1 MSRSWKPVLDGWQAI
16 CLFGTLLGILGILG
30 YAIDEAAHPT
40 HRHVIDG
47 EIVAHDHLDTG
58 RHEHVPETPETPRE
72 GEAPQRSPIQDQ
84 VYQGPTTMPMVDDPS
99 GDLVVSLPEVLY
111 RTAALDAQGAWRSPD
126 LKRPPGRAPPFSA
139 FTGIS

>member
-1 MSRSWKPVLDGWQAI
+1 MSRSWKLVLVRWPSI
-16 CLFGTLLGILGILG
+16 CLCGALLGTLGILG

-58 RHEHVPETPETPRE
+58 RHEHVPETPATPRE

-84 VYQGPTTMPMVDDPS
+84 VYQGPTTMPMADDPS
-99 GDLVVSLPEVLY
+99 GDLVVSLPEVLDH
-111 RTAALDAQGAWRSPD
+111 TAAVDAQGAWRSPD
-126 LKRPPGRAPPFSA
+126 LKRPPGRAPPTSA
-139 FTGIS
+139 LVGIS